1 MNPLAWKI
9 GALMID
15 AVLAGVEKKFVI
27 DEVRVLEEQGKSEDE
42 ITTWLR
48 ETALKAVAD
57 ANKMGG

>member
-15 AVLAGVEKKFVI
+15 AVLAGVEKQFII
-27 DEVRVLEEQGKSEDE
+27 DEVRTMEEGGKSGDE

-48 ETALKAVAD
+48 ETAMKAVAE
-57 ANKMGG
+57 ANKP